1 MKHGPAPPGV
11 VAVVN
16 GQNITSKQ
24 LADETVRMYGVQVLG
39 NLIVE
44 SLVEQEAKKEH
55 VEATDAQVDAE
66 IDDRRNK
73 IKTEM
78 PGRTLEDLLKQS
90 NATMDDLKKTI
101 RLTID
106 ATNLIAKQTPPP
118 TLVHVKRLLV
128 ATSAVG
134 LPPGAKPPHTDA
146 EALAIIAKAQADL
159 KAGKSWDDVVK
170 TYSEDS
176 ATKDKGGDMG
186 ILLPSTPM
194 EVDPEFHK
202 AALALKSG
210 ETTSTPVKSMSGYNL
225 ITAVS
230 TSVNPPASEQAAYA
244 QAEKAYQQQQ
254 FHVQIQAYIQ
264 QLQAKSTVINYLT
277 P

>member
-1 MKHGPAPPGV
+1 
-11 VAVVN
+11 
-16 GQNITSKQ
+16 
-24 LADETVRMYGVQVLG
+24 MYGVQVLG

-44 SLVEQEAKKEH
+44 TLVEQEAKKEH

-73 IKTEM
+73 IKVEM

-90 NATMDDLKKTI
+90 NVTLDDFRKTV

-106 ATNLIAKQTPPP
+106 AGNLVAKQTPPA

-128 ATSAVG
+128 ATSAMG
-134 LPPGAKPPHTDA
+134 QAPGAKPPHTDA

-170 TYSEDS
+170 TYSEDPT
-176 ATKDKGGDMG
+176 TKDKGGDMG
-186 ILLPSTPM
+186 ILLPSSPM
-194 EVDPEFHK
+194 EVDPEFQK
-202 AALALKSG
+202 AALALKAG
-210 ETTSTPVKSMSGYNL
+210 ETTSTPVKSMYGYNL

-254 FHVQIQAYIQ
+254 FHVLVPPYIQ
-264 QLQAKSTVINYLT
+264 QLQGKSTIINYLT